1 MTDKRKYVIQ
11 PQYGPMIGL
20 LLFAAVRWFT
30 PPSTYVF
37 RPSRDVT
44 IAFAIWVLLAFGKYY
59 IFSER
64 GIKVYIL
71 GIRIRNI
78 PWSGIRRLIY
88 IDDRHSIRA
97 KSHQEFLVV
106 EKISC
111 NSCFPEEGFA
121 WNSRVFFCTN
131 LRGAFKIDLTL
142 SKSKA
147 QMEGIEQ
154 FHEIDDI
161 LVWEKDV

>member
-1 MTDKRKYVIQ
+1 MSDNRKYVIQ
-11 PQYGPMIGL
+11 PQYGPMIGCL
-20 LLFAAVRWFT
+20 LLATARWFT
-30 PPSTYVF
+30 PPSTFSYNS
-37 RPSRDVT
+37 PRDVT
-44 IAFAIWVLLAFGKYY
+44 IAFVIWVLLAFGKYY

-97 KSHQEFLVV
+97 KSHQEYLVV

-121 WNSRVFFCTN
+121 WKSRIFFFMN

-142 SKSKA
+142 SKSQA

-161 LVWEKDV
+161 FVWEKDI